1 MISGRGFKGQKMTK
15 TEERLRTGV
24 WWMVSSEPES
34 WGLPLSAPASS
45 AGAGWGQA
53 LRLSLFI
60 VEVVT

>member
-1 MISGRGFKGQKMTK
+1 MAK

-24 WWMVSSEPES
+24 WWTVSSEPES
-34 WGLPLSAPASS
+34 WGPPLSAPASS